1 VKTQVRKNGL
11 TRLELNR
18 IMHQTIN
25 QLQKILSYIELEQS
39 NKAKDA
45 IRGAE
50 EQIKTLH
57 GLTKILLDKIDDL

>member
-1 VKTQVRKNGL
+1 MYVRKNGL
-11 TRLELNR
+11 TRHELNR

-25 QLQKILSYIELEQS
+25 ELQKILSYIELGQT
-39 NKAKDA
+39 NKAKES
-45 IRGAE
+45 IHGAE